1 MKLTDIINAKNVAEG
16 SKRTYLSIL
25 KRVEADGF
33 KIPIGKSEM
42 INRIS
47 DYIGNL
53 EKTSQKLDV
62 LNIIITIRN
71 E

>member
-33 KIPIGKSEM
+33 KIP
-42 INRIS
+42 RQ
-47 DYIGNL
+47 IGN
-53 EKTSQKLDV
+53 D
-62 LNIIITIRN
+62 
-71 E
+71 